1 MRAKGLYL
9 DPAACICKNG
19 EHLANSTFRFKCNI
33 GCESTC
39 FETRKKNIKKIFENI
54 KKSLPTKAKF
64 NIIGSKSNFSLAQV
78 KEILDAHEN
87 TLMKLFNTA
96 AEKLERKVDNLT
108 TKSTVFKKEMVDLKS
123 SMQFHSD
130 TIDKKFLEVE
140 IKVSQVYVVNDEN
153 TKT

>member
-1 MRAKGLYL
+1 MQKDYIWILL
-9 DPAACICKNG
+9 
-19 EHLANSTFRFKCNI
+19 HVFRFKCNI

-39 FETRKKNIKKIFENI
+39 FETRKKNIKKTFENI

-64 NIIGSKSNFSLAQV
+64 NIIVSKSNFSLAQL

-108 TKSTVFKKEMVDLKS
+108 TKNTVLKKEVADLKFS
-123 SMQFHSD
+123 RQFYSD

-140 IKVSQVYVVNDEN
+140 IKVLQVYVVNDEN

>member
-1 MRAKGLYL
+1 M
-9 DPAACICKNG
+9 
-19 EHLANSTFRFKCNI
+19 
-33 GCESTC
+33 
-39 FETRKKNIKKIFENI
+39 
-54 KKSLPTKAKF
+54 PTKAKF
-64 NIIGSKSNFSLAQV
+64 NIIVSKSNFSLAQL

-96 AEKLERKVDNLT
+96 VEKLERKVDNLT
-108 TKSTVFKKEMVDLKS
+108 TKNTVLKKEVADLKFS
-123 SMQFHSD
+123 RQFYSD